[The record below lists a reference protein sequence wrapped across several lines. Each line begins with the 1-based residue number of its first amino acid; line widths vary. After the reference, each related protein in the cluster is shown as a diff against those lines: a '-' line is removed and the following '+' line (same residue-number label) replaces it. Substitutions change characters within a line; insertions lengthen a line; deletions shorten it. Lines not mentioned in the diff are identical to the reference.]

1 MTKESLKKQENMS
14 DSLFELNTL
23 ILDLRSKLSKSLQEV
38 LQLRK
43 DLDLEKE
50 EHQLTQLKYESI
62 KQNLDIVLRH
72 PSRLFSLELPHF
84 RLQHT
89 FLLESA
95 CHKLLSQ

>member
-38 LQLRK
+38 LKLRK

-50 EHQLTQLKYESI
+50 EHQLTVLKYNKLKDAI
-62 KQNLDIVLRH
+62 T
-72 PSRLFSLELPHF
+72 LEIDN
-84 RLQHT
+84 
-89 FLLESA
+89 
-95 CHKLLSQ
+95 KLNKARGAIEEIQKWNI

>member
-1 MTKESLKKQENMS
+1 MTKESLN
-14 DSLFELNTL
+14 DSLFELNKI

-62 KQNLDIVLRH
+62 KNNLDNLISDKLNTARDA
-72 PSRLFSLELPHF
+72 LEEM
-84 RLQHT
+84 Q
-89 FLLESA
+89 
-95 CHKLLSQ
+95 K

>member
-1 MTKESLKKQENMS
+1 MTKESLN

-50 EHQLTQLKYESI
+50 EHQLTELKYQSMKDMLTDKLDNKINAARGAVKEVIDDGI
-62 KQNLDIVLRH
+62 KR
-72 PSRLFSLELPHF
+72 
-84 RLQHT
+84 
-89 FLLESA
+89 
-95 CHKLLSQ
+95 

>member
-1 MTKESLKKQENMS
+1 MTKESLN

-50 EHQLTQLKYESI
+50 EHQLTQLKYESMRDNLNKVMTDKLNAARAAVEEI
-62 KQNLDIVLRH
+62 K
-72 PSRLFSLELPHF
+72 
-84 RLQHT
+84 
-89 FLLESA
+89 
-95 CHKLLSQ
+95 K

>member
-50 EHQLTQLKYESI
+50 EHQLTELKYQSMKDMVTNKLDDKINAARGAI
-62 KQNLDIVLRH
+62 KEVIDDGTKR
-72 PSRLFSLELPHF
+72 
-84 RLQHT
+84 
-89 FLLESA
+89 
-95 CHKLLSQ
+95 

>member
-1 MTKESLKKQENMS
+1 MTKESLN

-50 EHQLTQLKYESI
+50 EHQLTELKYQSMKDMVTNKLDDKINAARGAVKEVIDDGI
-62 KQNLDIVLRH
+62 KR
-72 PSRLFSLELPHF
+72 
-84 RLQHT
+84 
-89 FLLESA
+89 
-95 CHKLLSQ
+95 

>member
-50 EHQLTQLKYESI
+50 EHQLTVLKYNKLKDAI
-62 KQNLDIVLRH
+62 T
-72 PSRLFSLELPHF
+72 LEIDN
-84 RLQHT
+84 
-89 FLLESA
+89 
-95 CHKLLSQ
+95 KLNKARGAVEEIQK

>member
-50 EHQLTQLKYESI
+50 EHQLTQLKYESM
-62 KQNLDIVLRH
+62 KDNLTKLMNDKLN
-72 PSRLFSLELPHF
+72 
-84 RLQHT
+84 
-89 FLLESA
+89 SA
-95 CHKLLSQ
+95 RSAREEMQK